1 MIIEENLEG
10 WNNIPVKSKE
20 VIYPQSKDDK
30 APKNYFLG
38 IFDMGTA
45 PAHLQGQPQH
55 AVVELVDEHAL
66 VTLGGVDADL
76 EVFGGG
82 HGVLLS

>member
-20 VIYPQSKDDK
+20 VVCPQSKDDK

-38 IFDMGTA
+38 IF
-45 PAHLQGQPQH
+45 
-55 AVVELVDEHAL
+55 VV
-66 VTLGGVDADL
+66 L
-76 EVFGGG
+76 EAQEKVIY
-82 HGVLLS
+82 LLNYQKL

>member
-1 MIIEENLEG
+1 MIIEENLLG

-38 IFDMGTA
+38 IFAKKTIMQYNYQNYNVPKRQETI
-45 PAHLQGQPQH
+45 LFY
-55 AVVELVDEHAL
+55 
-66 VTLGGVDADL
+66 T
-76 EVFGGG
+76 
-82 HGVLLS
+82 